1 MGQQRLDTSYEPAFG
16 CDSSLIS
23 GNTSHSGTLKLSLMS
38 RLCPGLR

>member
-1 MGQQRLDTSYEPAFG
+1 MGQQRLGTSYESAFG

-23 GNTSHSGTLKLSLMS
+23 GNASHSGTLKRSLVS